1 MSTQMTTP
9 PERPRETLQNQPD
22 DADVSDEQLFELLGD
37 SYTRRVLEAVSD
49 EPRTGSEVVEAADVS
64 KATAYRRLNDLQE
77 AGLVETEL
85 VIDPDG
91 HHHERYHAVLERI
104 ELSCA
109 NGLECTDLTLSVS
122 S

>member
-1 MSTQMTTP
+1 MSTQMTP
-9 PERPRETLQNQPD
+9 PERPPETLQEQAHD
-22 DADVSDEQLFELLGD
+22 SDVSGERLFELLGD
-37 SYTRRVLEAVSD
+37 SYTRRVLEAVA
-49 EPRTGSEVVEAADVS
+49 EQPRTGSEVMEAADVS

>member
-9 PERPRETLQNQPD
+9 PERPQETLQNQPD
-22 DADVSDEQLFELLGD
+22 DAD
-37 SYTRRVLEAVSD
+37 VSD

-109 NGLECTDLTLSVS
+109 NGLECTDVTTTAQA
-122 S
+122 